1 MVPLTRQ
8 ECIEVSSTSWG
19 CIAESYQRSMSV
31 IVLSISFLVGLKV
44 GQFVVFECNMVM
56 VHVYSC
62 NIIINMNRE
71 NRLEI
76 ESFYEN

>member
-1 MVPLTRQ
+1 
-8 ECIEVSSTSWG
+8 
-19 CIAESYQRSMSV
+19 MSV